1 MTTREKIENLL
12 EVSIGF
18 LRPAE
23 LGGNGNF
30 YLLGSIGA
38 DVEWADG
45 EKENIIIMGRVKITE
60 VKKSIKHLLGIKN
73 KKDDIIEALTKEKF
87 DELIDEMHKGIEAI
101 ETKKK
106 LYGRELNQIELCKS
120 KEKNGGME
128 S

>member
-1 MTTREKIENLL
+1 MTTREKIENIL

-30 YLLGSIGA
+30 YLLGSISA

-45 EKENIIIMGRVKITE
+45 EKENIIIMGRIKITE

-73 KKDDIIEALTKEKF
+73 KKDDIIEALTKDKF

-106 LYGRELNQIELCKS
+106 LYGRELNKIELCKS